1 MEEPN
6 GENIAVGIVKLACV
20 LFIGVIILN
29 GFGSTSNG
37 ADSVKNVVTIT
48 FTGNPADGDTV
59 TLDDNVFEFD
69 TGDGISVGHTAVV
82 IGASLEETK
91 NNLSAVVAAHAEYEV

>member
-48 FTGNPADGDTV
+48 FTGNPVDGDTV

-69 TGDGISVGHTAVV
+69 TGDGVTTGHSAVIV
-82 IGASLEETK
+82 GASLEETR
-91 NNLSAVVAAHAEYEV
+91 NNLGAAVAVHAEYEV